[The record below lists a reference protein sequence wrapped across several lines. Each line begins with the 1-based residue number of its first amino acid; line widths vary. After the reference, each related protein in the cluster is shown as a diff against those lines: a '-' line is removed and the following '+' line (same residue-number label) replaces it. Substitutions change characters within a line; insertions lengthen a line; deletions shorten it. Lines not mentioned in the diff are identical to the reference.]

1 MTIAGVGERCK
12 TLVATVPRDVLILAI
27 LVLSASASF
36 GLGYLTGRDQAVGKG
51 GMTIEVIQPNLPPEP
66 ATTGAGA
73 GPLSAQSSYE
83 GAPQGSAAYVASKNG
98 TKYYLPN
105 CSGAKRI
112 SEANKVW
119 FASPAAAVAAGYAPA
134 ANCKGL

>member
-12 TLVATVPRDVLILAI
+12 ALVTAVPRDVLILAI

-36 GLGYLTGRDQAVGKG
+36 GLGYLTGRDQA
-51 GMTIEVIQPNLPPEP
+51 
-66 ATTGAGA
+66 TG
-73 GPLSAQSSYE
+73 
-83 GAPQGSAAYVASKNG
+83 QGSALTIEIAPAQPAAVAAAGVAAPAVESTPSSYVASKNG
-98 TKYYLPN
+98 TKYYLPD

-119 FASPAAAVAAGYAPA
+119 FTSPVAATAAGYAPA